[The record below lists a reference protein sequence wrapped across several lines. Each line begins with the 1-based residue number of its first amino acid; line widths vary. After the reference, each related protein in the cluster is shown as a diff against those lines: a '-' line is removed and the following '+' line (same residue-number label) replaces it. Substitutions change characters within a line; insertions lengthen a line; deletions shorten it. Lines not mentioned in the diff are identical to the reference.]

1 MGFQLSPG
9 VQVNEVDLTNIIP
22 AVSTSGGG
30 FVGQFHWGPVEDYTI
45 VENRNRLEALFGKP
59 SDVNYVD
66 WFSAMN
72 YLAYSTNL
80 NIIRVVD
87 DATALNASADGLGV
101 LIKNS
106 EHYDLVAPTAASAVI
121 AAKYAG
127 AYGNSIE
134 VHMADA
140 LTFDDW
146 EYANQFDGK
155 PGTSDFAVSLG
166 APNANDELHIIV
178 IDKGGVFTGTPGAI
192 LEVFPY
198 TSKATNSKTLD
209 GEPNFYGSVLNKQS
223 EYVWWLGNPSSGYGD
238 DGAIQ
243 TITPVGDGLYGDGDV
258 PAVTISGTG
267 SGASATAVMGTG
279 VAMDVQ
285 VNAIGSGYVAS
296 EVLTLSNGV
305 QVTLDTVDT
314 GGEVLTFTVTNDGS
328 NVADAT
334 GDAAT
339 GGSGTGATFDVE
351 AGFPVQSVTVDNGGS
366 NYGSTPTVSF
376 DAPVSPNGVQE
387 SDATATVSTNLDDW
401 NINVGPGVSYKVL
414 DWDTTPTGPGSQDGV
429 ALPLP
434 LSAGVDGNVVDDQ
447 DLIKGWDLFK
457 NAEVV
462 DVSILFTGDGGGS
475 TNSQPVI
482 QHVIDNIAESRK
494 DVVVCFSPDRQD
506 VFNQTPEQ
514 ATENV
519 VAFRNTKINRSSSY
533 AVMDSGWKYQY
544 DLYNDK
550 YRWVPMNAD
559 VAGTMANTDDIADPW
574 YSPAGYTRG
583 QIKNVV
589 SLAFNPSKTNRDE
602 LYKNGVNPIVS
613 FVGEGV
619 ILYGDRT
626 QQTKSSAFSKINIR
640 RLFIVLE
647 KSIAT
652 AAKYQLFE
660 FNDQFTRAQFKNMVE
675 PFLREVKGRRGIYD
689 FLVVCDET
697 NNTPEVIDRSE
708 FVADIYIKPA
718 YSINFITLNFVA
730 VRTGVEFEEIIG
742 LQQ

>member
-59 SDVNYVD
+59 SDTNYVD
-66 WFSAMN
+66 WFSAQN

-80 NIIRVVD
+80 NIVRVVD
-87 DATALNASADGLGV
+87 VATALNASADGLGV
-101 LIKNS
+101 LIKNA
-106 EHYDLVAPTAASAVI
+106 ENYDLVAPTAASAI
-121 AAKYAG
+121 FAAKYAG

-134 VHMADA
+134 IHMADSN
-140 LTFDDW
+140 TFTDW
-146 EYANQFDGK
+146 EYSNQFDGK
-155 PGTSDFAVSLG
+155 PGTSDYAISVG
-166 APNANDELHIIV
+166 ATDANDEMHIIV
-178 IDKGGVFTGTPGAI
+178 IDKGGIFTGVAGAI
-192 LEVFPY
+192 LEQFPY
-198 TSKATNSKTLD
+198 VSKASNAKTLD
-209 GEPNFYGSVLNKQS
+209 GEPNFYGSVMNKQS
-223 EYVWWLGNPSSGYGD
+223 EYVWWLGNPTAGYAE
-238 DGAIQ
+238 DGAVQ
-243 TITPVGDGLYGDGDV
+243 SVDITDAGDGYESV
-258 PAVTISGTG
+258 PAVTISGDGSLATATAVLSSTGTIKSVTVTDGGTGYAVGDAVIILGDGVGATAEVDGETGGVIDTIAITNAG
-267 SGASATAVMGTG
+267 SGYTSATADATATG
-279 VAMDVQ
+279 NGDATADV
-285 VNAIGSGYVAS
+285 VVG
-296 EVLTLSNGV
+296 
-305 QVTLDTVDT
+305 
-314 GGEVLTFTVTNDGS
+314 FTV
-328 NVADAT
+328 A
-334 GDAAT
+334 
-339 GGSGTGATFDVE
+339 
-351 AGFPVQSVTVDNGGS
+351 SVTVDVAGS
-366 NYGSTPTVSF
+366 NYSAATAVIA
-376 DAPVSPNGVQE
+376 APAVGGTQ
-387 SDATATVSTNLDDW
+387 ATATVTAGANLDDW
-401 NINVGPGVSYKVL
+401 NINAAAGVSYKVL
-414 DWDTTPTGPGSQDGV
+414 DWAMAPTGAGAQDGE
-429 ALPLP
+429 ALDLP
-434 LSAGVDGNVVDDQ
+434 LSAGTDGTNADDQ
-447 DLIKGWDLFK
+447 DMITGWNLFA

-462 DVSILFTGDGGGS
+462 DVSILFVGDAGGS
-475 TNSQPVI
+475 ANSQVVI
-482 QHVIDNIAESRK
+482 QHVIDNVAQIRK
-494 DVVVCFSPDRQD
+494 DVVVCFSPDKQD

-514 ATENV
+514 ATENA

-550 YRWVPMNAD
+550 YRWVPLNAD

-589 SLAFNPSKTNRDE
+589 SLAFNPSKTNRDA
-602 LYKNGVNPIVS
+602 LYKVGINPIVS

-697 NNTPEVIDRSE
+697 NNTPEVVDRSE
-708 FVADIYIKPA
+708 FIADIYIKPA

-742 LQQ
+742 LQS